1 MQQFSNESI
10 PQCIK
15 SMNKRVI
22 NYYMNRMIETW
33 RWYGPND
40 PVSLKDI
47 RQAGATGIVNAL
59 HELPVGEVWHL
70 DQLIERKRIIEWD
83 DSVHP
88 PKPTGLKWEVV
99 ESIPVHDSI
108 KLGLADRDQYID
120 NYIASMRN
128 VATAGIKT
136 LVYNFMPVVDWT
148 RTNLSMEL
156 EDGARALS
164 FEMSEFIAF
173 DLFILKRKGAEKDYS
188 TQEIEKAQEV
198 FLSLTEDQKRV
209 LQHNIIAGLPG
220 SFEGYSLEEFQ
231 KRLDAYKGIDNDKYR
246 ENLAYFLN
254 KIIPVAE
261 ETGLRL
267 AIHPDDPPRS
277 LFGLP
282 RIVSTL
288 DDFKQILA
296 VNPSLAN
303 GFTLCTGSLGVR
315 ADNDLVRFVKELG
328 PHIHFA
334 HLRSVKRYEDGSF
347 LEDQHLRGDVDMYA
361 IVEAILE
368 EQGQRFCS
376 KRSDFRIPMR
386 ADHGHVIL
394 DDLNKKT
401 NPGYSAIGLLK
412 GMAELRGLEMG
423 ILRTKSLPCQEQK

>member
-1 MQQFSNESI
+1 MT
-10 PQCIK
+10 K
-15 SMNKRVI
+15 
-22 NYYMNRMIETW
+22 MIETW

-40 PVSLKDI
+40 PVSLRDI

-59 HELPVGEVWHL
+59 HEIPVGDVWHM
-70 DQLIERKRIIEWD
+70 DPLIERKRIIEWD

-88 PKPTGLKWEVV
+88 PRSTGLKWEVV

-108 KLGLADRDQYID
+108 KLGRADRDHYID
-120 NYIASMRN
+120 NYIVSMRN
-128 VATAGIKT
+128 LASIGVKT

-148 RTNLSMEL
+148 RTNLSLEL

-164 FEMSEFIAF
+164 FEMSEFVAF
-173 DLFILKRKGAEKDYS
+173 DLFILKREGAENDY
-188 TQEIEKAQEV
+188 TPKEIEKAHEV
-198 FLSLTEDQKRV
+198 FLTLTDEHKKT

-220 SFEGYSLEEFQ
+220 SFEGFSLEEFR
-231 KRLDAYKGIDNDKYR
+231 KRLDEYNGIDNDRYR
-246 ENLAYFLN
+246 ENLTYFLN

-261 ETGLRL
+261 EWGMHL

-288 DDFKQILA
+288 DDYKQILE
-296 VNPSLAN
+296 VNPSPAN
-303 GFTLCTGSLGVR
+303 GFTLCTGSLGAR

-328 PHIHFA
+328 SHIHFA

-347 LEDQHLRGDVDMYA
+347 MEDQHLKGDVDLYA
-361 IVEAILE
+361 VVEAILD
-368 EQGQRFCS
+368 EQDKRYCS

-394 DDLNKKT
+394 DDLDKKT

-412 GMAELRGLEMG
+412 GMAELRGLELG
-423 ILRTKSLPCQEQK
+423 ILRTRKLPCRK

>member
-1 MQQFSNESI
+1 
-10 PQCIK
+10 
-15 SMNKRVI
+15 
-22 NYYMNRMIETW
+22 MNRMIETW

-59 HELPVGEVWHL
+59 HEVPVGEIWHL

-88 PKPTGLKWEVV
+88 SRPTGLKWEVV

-108 KLGLADRDQYID
+108 KLGRPDRDIYIA
-120 NYIASMRN
+120 NYISSMRN
-128 VATAGIKT
+128 VAAIGIKT
-136 LVYNFMPVVDWT
+136 IAYNFMPVVDWT
-148 RTNLSMEL
+148 RTNLNLEL

-164 FEMSEFIAF
+164 FEMSEFVAF
-173 DLFILKRKGAEKDYS
+173 DLFILKRQGAENDYS
-188 TQEIEKAQEV
+188 PAEIEKAHEV
-198 FLSLTEDQKRV
+198 FLSLTDEQKKT
-209 LQHNIIAGLPG
+209 LQNNIIAGLPG
-220 SFEGYSLEEFQ
+220 AFEGYTLEEFQ
-231 KRLDAYKGIDNDKYR
+231 NRLDEYKNIDNEKYH

-261 ETGLRL
+261 EQGIRM

-288 DDFKQILA
+288 EDYKRILA
-296 VNPSLAN
+296 VNPSPAN

-328 PHIHFA
+328 AHIHFA

-347 LEDQHLRGDVDMYA
+347 LEDAHLGGDVDMYA
-361 IVEAILE
+361 VVEAILE
-368 EQGQRFCS
+368 EQNNRFYDN
-376 KRSDFRIPMR
+376 RNDFRIPMR

-394 DDLNKKT
+394 DDLNKKN

-412 GMAELRGLEMG
+412 GMAELRGLELG
-423 ILRTKSLPCQEQK
+423 IIRSRQQI

>member
-1 MQQFSNESI
+1 
-10 PQCIK
+10 
-15 SMNKRVI
+15 
-22 NYYMNRMIETW
+22 MNRMIETW

-59 HELPVGEVWHL
+59 HEVPVGEIWHL

-88 PKPTGLKWEVV
+88 SRPTGLKWEVV

-108 KLGLADRDQYID
+108 KLGRPDRDIYIA
-120 NYIASMRN
+120 NYISSMRN
-128 VATAGIKT
+128 VAAIGIKT
-136 LVYNFMPVVDWT
+136 IAYNFMPVVDWT
-148 RTNLSMEL
+148 RTNLNLEL

-164 FEMSEFIAF
+164 FEMSEFVAF
-173 DLFILKRKGAEKDYS
+173 DLFILKRQGAENDYS
-188 TQEIEKAQEV
+188 PAEIEKAHEV
-198 FLSLTEDQKRV
+198 FLSLTDEQKKT
-209 LQHNIIAGLPG
+209 LQNNIIAGLPG
-220 SFEGYSLEEFQ
+220 AFEGYTLEEFQ
-231 KRLDAYKGIDNDKYR
+231 NRLDEYKNIGNEKYH

-261 ETGLRL
+261 EQGIRM

-288 DDFKQILA
+288 EDYKRILA
-296 VNPSLAN
+296 VNPSPAN

-328 PHIHFA
+328 AHIHFA

-347 LEDQHLRGDVDMYA
+347 LEDAHLGGDVDMYA
-361 IVEAILE
+361 VVEAILE
-368 EQGQRFCS
+368 EQNNRFYDN
-376 KRSDFRIPMR
+376 RNDFRIPMR

-412 GMAELRGLEMG
+412 GMAELRGLELG
-423 ILRTKSLPCQEQK
+423 IIRSRQQI

>member
-1 MQQFSNESI
+1 
-10 PQCIK
+10 
-15 SMNKRVI
+15 
-22 NYYMNRMIETW
+22 MNRMIETW
-33 RWYGPND
+33 RWYGPKD
-40 PVSLKDI
+40 PVSLRDI

-59 HELPVGEVWHL
+59 HEIPVGDVWNMEP
-70 DQLIERKRIIEWD
+70 LIERKRIIEWD

-88 PKPTGLKWEVV
+88 PRPTGLKWEVV

-108 KLGLADRDQYID
+108 KLGLPDRDHYIK
-120 NYIASMRN
+120 NYITSMRN
-128 VATAGIKT
+128 VAAVGVKT

-148 RTNLSMEL
+148 RTNLNLEL

-164 FEMSEFIAF
+164 FEMSEFVAF
-173 DLFILKRKGAEKDYS
+173 DLFILEREGAEKNY
-188 TQEIEKAQEV
+188 TAKEIEKGHEV
-198 FLSLTEDQKRV
+198 FLSLTDEQKKN

-220 SFEGYSLEEFQ
+220 AFEGFSLEEFRA
-231 KRLDAYKGIDNDKYR
+231 RLQEYKGIDNDTYR

-254 KIIPVAE
+254 KIIPIAE
-261 ETGLRL
+261 ELGMRL

-288 DDFKQILA
+288 DDYKQILA
-296 VNPSLAN
+296 VNPSPAN

-315 ADNDLVRFVKELG
+315 ADNDLVKFIKEIG
-328 PHIHFA
+328 SHIHFA

-347 LEDQHLRGDVDMYA
+347 LEDQHLKGDVDLYA
-361 IVEAILE
+361 VVEAILE
-368 EQGQRFCS
+368 EQGKRYCE

-412 GMAELRGLEMG
+412 GMAELRGMEMG
-423 ILRTKSLPCQEQK
+423 ILRTKKQPCQEQNK

>member
-1 MQQFSNESI
+1 
-10 PQCIK
+10 
-15 SMNKRVI
+15 
-22 NYYMNRMIETW
+22 MNRMIETW

-59 HELPVGEVWHL
+59 HEVPVGEIWHL

-88 PKPTGLKWEVV
+88 SRPTGLKWEVV

-108 KLGLADRDQYID
+108 KLGRPDRDIYIA
-120 NYIASMRN
+120 NYISSMRN
-128 VATAGIKT
+128 VAAIGIKT
-136 LVYNFMPVVDWT
+136 IAYNFMPVVDWT
-148 RTNLSMEL
+148 RTNLNLEL

-164 FEMSEFIAF
+164 FEMSEFVAF
-173 DLFILKRKGAEKDYS
+173 DLFILKRQGAENDYS
-188 TQEIEKAQEV
+188 PAEIEKAHEV
-198 FLSLTEDQKRV
+198 FLSLTDEQKKT
-209 LQHNIIAGLPG
+209 LQNNIIAGLPG
-220 SFEGYSLEEFQ
+220 AFEGYTLEEFQ
-231 KRLDAYKGIDNDKYR
+231 NRLDEYKNIGNEKYH

-261 ETGLRL
+261 EQGIRM

-288 DDFKQILA
+288 EDYKRILA
-296 VNPSLAN
+296 VNPSPAN

-328 PHIHFA
+328 AHIHFA

-347 LEDQHLRGDVDMYA
+347 LEDAHLGGDVDMYA
-361 IVEAILE
+361 VVEAILE
-368 EQGQRFCS
+368 EQNNRFYDN
-376 KRSDFRIPMR
+376 RNDFRIPMR

-394 DDLNKKT
+394 DDLNKKN

-412 GMAELRGLEMG
+412 GMAELRGLELG
-423 ILRTKSLPCQEQK
+423 IIRSRQQI

>member
-1 MQQFSNESI
+1 
-10 PQCIK
+10 
-15 SMNKRVI
+15 
-22 NYYMNRMIETW
+22 MNRMIETW
-33 RWYGPND
+33 RWYGPSD
-40 PVSLKDI
+40 PVSLWDI

-59 HELPVGEVWHL
+59 HDVPVGGVWPL

-88 PKPTGLKWEVV
+88 SRPTGLKWEVV

-108 KLGLADRDQYID
+108 KLGRADRDHFIADYIT
-120 NYIASMRN
+120 SMRN
-128 VATAGIKT
+128 VAAIGVNTI
-136 LVYNFMPVVDWT
+136 VYNFMPVVDWT
-148 RTNLSMEL
+148 RTNLNLEL
-156 EDGARALS
+156 EDGAKALS
-164 FEMSEFIAF
+164 FEMSEFVAF
-173 DLFILKRKGAEKDYS
+173 DLFILKRQGAENDY
-188 TQEIEKAQEV
+188 THKEIEKAHEV
-198 FLSLTEDQKRV
+198 FLTLTEEQKKA
-209 LQHNIIAGLPG
+209 LQDNIIAGLPG
-220 SFEGYSLEEFQ
+220 AFEGYTLEEFQ
-231 KRLDAYKGIDNDKYR
+231 KRLDEYKNIDNDQYR

-261 ETGLRL
+261 ELGLRL

-288 DDFKQILA
+288 DDYKQILA
-296 VNPSLAN
+296 VNPSPAN

-315 ADNDLVRFVKELG
+315 ADNDLVQFIKELG
-328 PHIHFA
+328 SHIHFA
-334 HLRSVKRYEDGSF
+334 HLRSVKRFEDGSF
-347 LEDQHLRGDVDMYA
+347 LEDAHLKGDVDMYA
-361 IVEAILE
+361 VVEAILE
-368 EQGQRFCS
+368 EQNKRFCN
-376 KRSDFRIPMR
+376 KRTDYRIPMR

-423 ILRTKSLPCQEQK
+423 IIRTKA